1 MLLAILTY
9 KDVIQYKDVI
19 ISNAEKPIKN
29 LKRPSEII
37 TLKATLDKVMVS
49 QKSQNK
55 RVRKMAD
62 KKII

>member
-19 ISNAEKPIKN
+19 ISNAEKPNKN

-49 QKSQNK
+49 Q
-55 RVRKMAD
+55 
-62 KKII
+62 